1 MIQYA
6 KIVKEM
12 HWPEIS
18 EKKRREVE
26 THRVEIENWNRKLR
40 SPSKNR
46 HNSDERS
53 SSAKHKKYK
62 PVDWKNMRN
71 SMKPPT
77 EEMRKRP

>member
-1 MIQYA
+1 MLHYA

-26 THRVEIENWNRKLR
+26 THWVELENWNKKLK
-40 SPSKNR
+40 SPSKNW
-46 HNSDERS
+46 SRS
-53 SSAKHKKYK
+53 NSAKDRKYK

-77 EEMRKRP
+77 EEMRKWP

>member
-1 MIQYA
+1 MLHYA

-26 THRVEIENWNRKLR
+26 THRVELENKNKKLR
-40 SPSKNR
+40 SPSKPWN
-46 HNSDERS
+46 NSDERS
-53 SSAKHKKYK
+53 SSANQRKYK
-62 PVDWKNMRN
+62 PIDWKNMRN

-77 EEMRKRP
+77 EEMRKWP

>member
-1 MIQYA
+1 MLHYA

-26 THRVEIENWNRKLR
+26 THRVELENKNRKLW

-46 HNSDERS
+46 QHSDERS
-53 SSAKHKKYK
+53 SSA
-62 PVDWKNMRN
+62 N
-71 SMKPPT
+71 
-77 EEMRKRP
+77 